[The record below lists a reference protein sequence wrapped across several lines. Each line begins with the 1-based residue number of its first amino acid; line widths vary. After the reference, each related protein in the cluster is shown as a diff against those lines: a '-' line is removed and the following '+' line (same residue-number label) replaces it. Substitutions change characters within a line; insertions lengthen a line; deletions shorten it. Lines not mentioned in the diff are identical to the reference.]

1 MKRLSTTNSTK
12 FFCVLLDVNCL
23 FIIVMIMIM
32 IMIMIINDVF
42 IGLFVIFLGV

>member
-32 IMIMIINDVF
+32 IMVINDVF

>member
-32 IMIMIINDVF
+32 IMIINDVF
-42 IGLFVIFLGV
+42 IELFVFFLGV

>member
-23 FIIVMIMIM
+23 FIIVMTMIM
-32 IMIMIINDVF
+32 IMVINDVF

>member
-32 IMIMIINDVF
+32 IMVINDVF
-42 IGLFVIFLGV
+42 IELFVFFLGV

>member
-32 IMIMIINDVF
+32 VINDVF